1 MLPIIKG
8 TADPVKIS
16 RRIIENH
23 IESAKVKAV
32 LKIAKAASAAMPAEL
47 ERLVSEKMASCD
59 EGYHLA
65 AKYTPFLNFILPKA
79 CDLTGVKDVPRVV
92 VECFRH
98 VGELGVKG
106 NEDESV
112 ALSPDAFTAGMT
124 HGETNDVLINVCVC
138 SPWFKQVVK
147 GHNEISGDKQA
158 CGIRQLIFALCH
170 ELRHVAQNQLG
181 LLKLIGDDGTHLWC
195 GKKFP
200 PCRKTREQYESLPW
214 EIDANEKSNS
224 VMPLL
229 LRSL

>member
-23 IESAKVKAV
+23 IESAKVQAI
-32 LKIAKAASAAMPAEL
+32 LKLAKAASAAIPAEL

-124 HGETNDVLINVCVC
+124 HGETNDVIINIACC
-138 SPWFKQVVK
+138 APWFKQVVK
-147 GHNEISGDKQA
+147 EHNRKSDDKQ
-158 CGIRQLIFALCH
+158 GYGVRQLVFTLCH

-181 LLKLIGDDGTHLWC
+181 MLKLIGDDGTHLWC
-195 GKKFP
+195 GRKIP
-200 PCRKTREQYESLPW
+200 PSKTRQQYESLPW